1 MHFRTLMLC
10 VAVAAT
16 LTHQA
21 FAEQTNNNE
30 ALVLPVLNVT
40 EQYLPNPSSLT
51 QPGIKQ
57 AMKEVSKTAGGAT
70 VVDAEQYREG
80 RVSTFTDTLGLAPGV
95 FIQSR
100 FGSEESKLSIRGS
113 GLQRNFHGLG
123 IKLMQDGIPVNQADG
138 SFDFPSID
146 PLSTQYVEVFR
157 GANALQYGAS
167 NLGGAI
173 NFISPTGYTAPKFEV
188 RTEAGSFGYYKL
200 GVSTAGV
207 IDGLDYYVTA
217 SSGGQNSFRH
227 NADQSAQRLNG
238 NLGYKIND
246 NAETRFYFGYVSNDS
261 DLPGQLTKAEL
272 QQNPRQSQYQAN
284 PFDPAL
290 QGTGQW
296 KRNIDLYRI
305 ANKTTLKFDNTTLE
319 LGAYYSNKDLYHPIV
334 DLFYYSPFIPTTL
347 GVIDQHSDDYG
358 LTARVKHQNTL
369 FGLNNEVIAG
379 INPTYGETDDKR
391 FRNIQGQRGAL
402 TNHYAQTASNIE
414 AYAEDRLSLTSDFTL
429 IAGLQYA
436 RSKRETKDLL
446 ITGTGDESYSQNY
459 TQTNPKLGVL
469 YQLQPKIQLFANVSR
484 SFAPPDF
491 SDLTS
496 PATAKTLKA
505 QRGTTY
511 EIGSR
516 GNSQYVDW
524 DVAIYHARLQNELL
538 AVSPTPGVSDTINA
552 GRTIHTGLEM
562 GMTAR
567 LPQHLEWRHSLLL
580 NDFRLENDPTF
591 GNNHLPGIQRT
602 LLRGELLYRNHG
614 FYAGPTVEVSPQSYA
629 VDFAQTLYVDSYTIV
644 GLKVGQQ
651 YDEHLSWFVEGRN
664 LANKKYAA
672 GTDVLQIYNPASDRP
687 FYPGDGVSFYAGL
700 QYRY

>member
-1 MHFRTLMLC
+1 MQFKIHMLC
-10 VAVAAT
+10 AAVAAT
-16 LTHQA
+16 FTHQVCA
-21 FAEQTNNNE
+21 AETNNNE
-30 ALVLPVLNVT
+30 ALVLPVVNVT
-40 EQYLPNPSSLT
+40 DQYLPAPSSIT
-51 QPGIKQ
+51 QPDIKK
-57 AMKEVSKTAGGAT
+57 AVKEINKTAGGVT

-100 FGSEESKLSIRGS
+100 FGTEESRLSIRGS

-200 GVSTAGV
+200 GLSTAGV
-207 IDGLDYYVTA
+207 VDALDYYVSA
-217 SSGGQNSFRH
+217 SSGGQNGFRH
-227 NADQSAQRLNG
+227 NADQSAQRLNA

-246 NAETRFYFGYVSNDS
+246 NAETRFYLGYVTNDS

-296 KRNIDLYRI
+296 KRNIDLWRI
-305 ANKTTLKFDNTTLE
+305 ANKTTFKFDNTTLE
-319 LGAYYSNKDLYHPIV
+319 LGAYYANKDLYHPIV
-334 DLFYYSPFIPTTL
+334 DLFYYSPFITSTV
-347 GVIDQHSDDYG
+347 GVIDQHNDDYG
-358 LTARVKHQNTL
+358 LTARLKHQNTL
-369 FGLNNEVIAG
+369 FGLKNEIIAG
-379 INPTYGETDDKR
+379 ISPTYGETDDKR

-414 AYAEDRLSLTSDFTL
+414 MYTEDRLSLTSDLTL

-436 RSKRETKDLL
+436 RSKRETKDLF
-446 ITGTGDESYSQNY
+446 ITSTGDESYSQTY

-491 SDLTS
+491 GDLTT
-496 PATAKTLKA
+496 PAMAKTLKA
-505 QRGTTY
+505 QKGTTY

-524 DVAIYHARLQNELL
+524 DVAVYHARLQNELL
-538 AVSPTPGVSDTINA
+538 GVSPTPGVTDTINA
-552 GRTIHTGLEM
+552 GNTIHTGLEM
-562 GMTAR
+562 G
-567 LPQHLEWRHSLLL
+567 
-580 NDFRLENDPTF
+580 
-591 GNNHLPGIQRT
+591 
-602 LLRGELLYRNHG
+602 LRW
-614 FYAGPTVEVSPQSYA
+614 A
-629 VDFAQTLYVDSYTIV
+629 
-644 GLKVGQQ
+644 
-651 YDEHLSWFVEGRN
+651 
-664 LANKKYAA
+664 
-672 GTDVLQIYNPASDRP
+672 
-687 FYPGDGVSFYAGL
+687 
-700 QYRY
+700 

>member
-1 MHFRTLMLC
+1 MHFKTHMLC
-10 VAVAAT
+10 AAVAAT
-16 LTHQA
+16 LTYQA
-21 FAEQTNNNE
+21 YAAQTDNNE
-30 ALVLPVLNVT
+30 PLVLPVVNVT
-40 EQYLPNPSSLT
+40 EQYLPAPSSLT
-51 QPGIKQ
+51 QPDIKK
-57 AMKEVSKTAGGAT
+57 ATKEINKTAGGVA

-80 RVSTFTDTLGLAPGV
+80 RVSTFTDTLGLAPGI

-100 FGSEESKLSIRGS
+100 FGTEESKLSIRGS

-200 GVSTAGV
+200 GLSTAGV
-207 IDGLDYYVTA
+207 VDALDYYVSA
-217 SSGGQNSFRH
+217 SSGGQNGFRH

-246 NAETRFYFGYVSNDS
+246 NAETRFYLGYVTNDS

-296 KRNIDLYRI
+296 KRNIDLWRI
-305 ANKTTLKFDNTTLE
+305 ANKTTFKFDNTTLE
-319 LGAYYSNKDLYHPIV
+319 LGAYYANKDLYHPIV
-334 DLFYYSPFIPTTL
+334 DLFYYSPFITSTI
-347 GVIDQHSDDYG
+347 GVIDQHNDDYG
-358 LTARVKHQNTL
+358 LTARLKHQNTL
-369 FGLNNEVIAG
+369 FGLKNEVIAG
-379 INPTYGETDDKR
+379 ISPTYGETDDKR
-391 FRNIQGQRGAL
+391 FRNIQGQRGAM
-402 TNHYAQTASNIE
+402 TNHYALTASNIE
-414 AYAEDRLSLTSDFTL
+414 MYAEDRLSLTSDFTL

-436 RSKRETKDLL
+436 RSKREAKDLL
-446 ITGTGDESYSQNY
+446 ITSTGDESYSQTY

-469 YQLQPKIQLFANVSR
+469 YQLQPKVQVFANVSR

-491 SDLTS
+491 GDLTT
-496 PATAKTLKA
+496 PAVAKTLKA
-505 QRGTTY
+505 QKGTTY

-524 DVAIYHARLQNELL
+524 DVAVYHARLQNELL
-538 AVSPTPGVSDTINA
+538 SVSPTPGVTDTINA
-552 GRTIHTGLEM
+552 GNTIHTGLEM

-567 LPQHLEWRHSLLL
+567 LPQHLVWRHSLLL

-591 GNNHLPGIQRT
+591 GNNHLPSIQRT
-602 LLRGELLYRNHG
+602 LLRGELLYRNNG
-614 FYAGPTVEVSPQSYA
+614 FYAGPTFEVSPQSYA

-672 GTDVLQIYNPASDRP
+672 GTDVLKVYDPTSDRP
-687 FYPGDGVSFYAGL
+687 FYPGDGVSMYAGV